1 MGSEATK
8 QRRIARQEWREKLN
22 QKAFWIVIG
31 YIALCVFLAWAI
43 SAIVSFSYNEN
54 SAWASF
60 WTCLV
65 IVGILLEL
73 IFRNMCAYYRS
84 VSMRLYLYD
93 INARLADLGM
103 EMTSME
109 EMSDVDVGDDI
120 DGSGD
125 VLE

>member
-8 QRRIARQEWREKLN
+8 QRRITRQEWQEKLN

-43 SAIVSFSYNEN
+43 SGTVSFVHNEN

-65 IVGILLEL
+65 IVGIPLEL

-93 INARLADLGM
+93 INARLANLGM

-109 EMSDVDVGDDI
+109 EMSDVDVEDDI